1 MNRAESL
8 LPVSAI
14 PLDGHR
20 VRLRPITHD
29 DYGFLWECRSHP
41 EIMHLWTQG
50 PTMPTFEQYTRQLDA
65 TLAGHT
71 LTLLL
76 IELRTSP
83 EPIGFV
89 YAYDYNPFDKYVFW
103 SIALHPAYSNTGWGV
118 EAAWLFLN
126 YLFTYFDLHK
136 VCSDQYAFNTHSIRV
151 LLRSGAEEEGRF
163 KAQRYYQGAYHDV
176 IRLAGTRAQW
186 EKTRQKVSKVFT
198 PRPANRAP
206 LHAPGAGVHAP
217 NDPGNGNGNG
227 SDPSNHGD
235 SSAFEG

>member
-1 MNRAESL
+1 MERPANSPA
-8 LPVSAI
+8 VSAI
-14 PLDGHR
+14 TLDGHR
-20 VRLRPITHD
+20 VRLRPITRQ

-50 PTMPTFEQYTRQLDA
+50 STLPTFEQYAQQLDN

-76 IELRTSP
+76 IELRSSP

-103 SIALHPAYSNTGWGV
+103 TVALHPAYSNTGWGV
-118 EAAWLFLN
+118 EASWLFLN

-136 VCSDQYAFNTHSIRV
+136 VCSDQYAFNQRSISI
-151 LLRSGAEEEGRF
+151 LKRSGAVEEGRF

-176 IRLAGTRAQW
+176 IRLAGTREQW
-186 EKTRQKVSKVFT
+186 EKTRHKVRNVFNQRSAAAANAAKPDET
-198 PRPANRAP
+198 SDSPAID
-206 LHAPGAGVHAP
+206 G
-217 NDPGNGNGNG
+217 
-227 SDPSNHGD
+227 
-235 SSAFEG
+235 